1 MKNLVVYGKGVK
13 CFYARVSNISEKQQI
28 IKECDTFEEA
38 EEMAHHLNK
47 VLRGERFPFNGY
59 SVVYGKGIE
68 MFFVIDGKEISD
80 CEVLIE
86 TFETLEEAINKR
98 DELNKMNKGKQSEL
112 RSE

>member
-13 CFYARVSNISEKQQI
+13 FFFAKKDYLNNTEQL
-28 IKECDTFEEA
+28 IKECDTIEEA
-38 EEMAHHLNK
+38 GEIAHHLNK

-86 TFETLEEAINKR
+86 TFETLEEARNKR
-98 DELNKMNKGKQSEL
+98 DKLNKMNKGK
-112 RSE
+112 